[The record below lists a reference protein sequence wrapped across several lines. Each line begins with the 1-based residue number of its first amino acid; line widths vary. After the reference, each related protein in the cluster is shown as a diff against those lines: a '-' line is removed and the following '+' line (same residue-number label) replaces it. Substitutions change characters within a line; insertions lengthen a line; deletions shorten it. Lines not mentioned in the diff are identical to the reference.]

1 MAKTIVRLQ
10 VNGTAHEVAV
20 GPQETLAQALR
31 EACGL
36 TGTKVGC
43 DLGTCGC
50 CTVLLDG
57 HAALSCLTLA
67 LEAEGRR
74 ITTIEGLAPGVEAGS
89 AAARGDSGQG
99 QLHPVQEA
107 FATCGGAQCG
117 YCTPGF
123 VMASVALLD
132 RNPSPSREQIKDAIS
147 GNLCRCTGYV
157 KIVDAIERA
166 ADRMRAARTPA
177 DAPSRDLQPSA

>member
-1 MAKTIVRLQ
+1 MPKTLVRLK
-10 VNGTAHEVAV
+10 VNGASHEVAV
-20 GPQETLAQALR
+20 NPRDTLAQALR
-31 EACGL
+31 EGCGL

-57 HAALSCLTLA
+57 KAALSCLTLA
-67 LEAEGRR
+67 LEAEGRE
-74 ITTIEGLAPGVEAGS
+74 ITTIEGI
-89 AAARGDSGQG
+89 GQG
-99 QLHPVQEA
+99 SKLHPLQEA
-107 FATCGGAQCG
+107 FATCGGSQCG

-123 VMASVALLD
+123 VLASAALLD
-132 RNPSPSREQIKDAIS
+132 RNASPSREEIRDAIS

-166 ADRMRAARTPA
+166 ADRIRAAKTPA
-177 DAPSRDLQPSA
+177 DTRNLQPTA

>member
-1 MAKTIVRLQ
+1 MSKTIVRLL
-10 VNGTAHEVAV
+10 VNGATHEVAV
-20 GPQETLAQALR
+20 GARDTLAAALR
-31 EACGL
+31 DGCGL

-57 HAALSCLTLA
+57 RAALSCLTLA
-67 LEAEGRR
+67 LEAEGRA
-74 ITTIEGLAPGVEAGS
+74 ITTIEGIGS
-89 AAARGDSGQG
+89 GSK
-99 QLHPVQEA
+99 LHPLQEA
-107 FATCGGAQCG
+107 FATCGGSQCG

-123 VMASVALLD
+123 VMTSVAFLE
-132 RNPSPSREQIKDAIS
+132 RNPSPSRAEIKDAIA

-166 ADRMRAARTPA
+166 ADRLRASAVPA
-177 DAPSRDLQPSA
+177 DAGASQLQHAS

>member
-1 MAKTIVRLQ
+1 MQKSLVRLR
-10 VNGTAHEVAV
+10 VNGATHDLAV
-20 GPQETLAQALR
+20 RGRDTLAQVLR
-31 EACGL
+31 EGCGL

-57 HAALSCLTLA
+57 KAALACLTLA
-67 LEAEGRR
+67 LEAEGRE
-74 ITTIEGLAPGVEAGS
+74 ITTIEGMGS
-89 AAARGDSGQG
+89 GSK
-99 QLHPVQEA
+99 LHPLQEA
-107 FATCGGAQCG
+107 FATCGGSQCG

-123 VMASVALLD
+123 VMASAALLD
-132 RNPSPSREQIKDAIS
+132 RNASPSREQIKDAIS

-166 ADRMRAARTPA
+166 ADRIRAAETPA
-177 DAPSRDLQPSA
+177 DSRNLQPSA

>member
-1 MAKTIVRLQ
+1 MARKLVRLE
-10 VNGTAHEVAV
+10 VNGTSHEVAV
-20 GPQETLAQALR
+20 DAQATLAQALR

-57 HAALSCLTLA
+57 HAALACLTLA
-67 LEAEGRR
+67 LEAEGRK
-74 ITTIEGLAPGVEAGS
+74 ITTIEGIGG
-89 AAARGDSGQG
+89 GTN
-99 QLHPVQEA
+99 LHPLQEE
-107 FATCGGAQCG
+107 FATCGGSQCG

-123 VMASVALLD
+123 VMTSVAFLG
-132 RNPSPSREQIKDAIS
+132 RNPAPSREQIKDAIS

-157 KIVDAIERA
+157 KIIDAIERA
-166 ADRMRAARTPA
+166 ADRLRSGSTPA
-177 DAPSRDLQPSA
+177 DVPETSSLQHTA

>member
-1 MAKTIVRLQ
+1 MEKTLVRLR
-10 VNGTAHEVAV
+10 VNGATHDVAV
-20 GPQETLAQALR
+20 RPRETLAQVLR
-31 EACGL
+31 EGCGL

-57 HAALSCLTLA
+57 KAALSCLVLA
-67 LEAEGRR
+67 LEAEGREV
-74 ITTIEGLAPGVEAGS
+74 TTIEGIGS
-89 AAARGDSGQG
+89 GSR
-99 QLHPVQEA
+99 LHPLQEA
-107 FATCGGAQCG
+107 FATCGGSQCG

-123 VMASVALLD
+123 VMASAALLD
-132 RNPSPSREQIKDAIS
+132 RNASPSRDEIREAIS

-166 ADRMRAARTPA
+166 ADRIRAAKLPA
-177 DAPSRDLQPSA
+177 DSRPQEALS